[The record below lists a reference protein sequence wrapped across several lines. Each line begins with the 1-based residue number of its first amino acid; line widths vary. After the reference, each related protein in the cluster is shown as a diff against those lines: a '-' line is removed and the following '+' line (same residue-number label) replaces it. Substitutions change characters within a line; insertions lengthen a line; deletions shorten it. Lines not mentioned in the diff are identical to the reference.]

1 MYAMMREVGAAE
13 LEGEVNVGKGVKAYL
28 YRQSDGS
35 RTLLYWAEKPG
46 GQIAPNLLPGAYRHV
61 NWCGA
66 EGDSFADSFADINSR
81 AQNMV

>member
-1 MYAMMREVGAAE
+1 MTWLRLMTSAE
-13 LEGEVNVGKGVKAYL
+13 
-28 YRQSDGS
+28 RMPQ
-35 RTLLYWAEKPG
+35 RIRPEKPG